1 MKFFTKIIITIVL
14 FTLCNTSFLYKSE
27 SKLWIIINYSV
38 TNTVESE
45 TQTEIINF
53 KRFVTEAH
61 GHLMPSS
68 GSCTDPSKC
77 RSLNEMLYIAY
88 ERSIALKKELS
99 FDKMFIASVQNKL
112 DINGVS
118 KILMTLPELVKAV
131 GHDRGA
137 VMFR

>member
-1 MKFFTKIIITIVL
+1 
-14 FTLCNTSFLYKSE
+14 
-27 SKLWIIINYSV
+27 
-38 TNTVESE
+38 
-45 TQTEIINF
+45 
-53 KRFVTEAH
+53 
-61 GHLMPSS
+61 MPSS
-68 GSCTDPSKC
+68 GSCNDPSKC

-88 ERSIALKKELS
+88 ERSVALKKELS

-118 KILMTLPELVKAV
+118 KILMTLPELVKSV